1 MKVYEKNGKL
11 IVAKKKKWKK
21 EKVQSI

>member
-21 EKVQSI
+21 EKVQLI